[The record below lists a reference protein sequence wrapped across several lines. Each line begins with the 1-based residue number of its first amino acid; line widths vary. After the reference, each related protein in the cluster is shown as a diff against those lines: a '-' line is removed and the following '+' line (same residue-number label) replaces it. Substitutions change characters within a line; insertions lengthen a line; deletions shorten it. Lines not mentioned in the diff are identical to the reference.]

1 MKLSLLKFVSIVIAV
16 ATNTDMPYLV
26 SQMQSYT
33 NVPNIAV
40 HKKTWKISKESSREE
55 VLFSTEKIVI
65 LHILQFS
72 LFYL

>member
-40 HKKTWKISKESSREE
+40 HKK
-55 VLFSTEKIVI
+55 LEKFPRKA
-65 LHILQFS
+65 HARKSFFLQKK
-72 LFYL
+72 L